1 MISKK
6 WIDIVTIGRLCA
18 GLALAAVTILF
29 SALPAAAQHYP
40 SRPVTIIVPYG
51 AGGGVSINTMTL
63 APYLEKALGQK
74 VLVEHRAGAGGVT
87 GTTIGAFA
95 KPDGYTLTMVSSG
108 IAYAPWLT
116 PGVKYNPDSFAYI
129 GQVSFVPNFL
139 AVNAASPYKTLKD
152 LVAAMK
158 AKPGQLAVGKEQ
170 GWPSPDVAFAV
181 FSAQAGVK
189 AKLVTGYKGGAAR
202 LAALMGNHLDF
213 SFNNVNELLP
223 QVGGDK
229 VRILAASAPQRSTF
243 IPNVPT
249 FRELG
254 YDVSVGV
261 WRTLAAPKDTPK
273 PVLDVL
279 RKALKKALA
288 MPGIAADFKKVGLT
302 IDYLDADAT
311 RKLIHTEYVDAGKL
325 FTKLGL
331 NIKTKKA
338 H

>member
-1 MISKK
+1 MIAMR
-6 WIDIVTIGRLCA
+6 WIGMFGIGRLCA
-18 GLALAAVTILF
+18 GLALSAVAV
-29 SALPAAAQHYP
+29 SYSVLPAAAQSFP
-40 SRPVTIIVPYG
+40 GRPVTIIVPYG
-51 AGGGVSINTMTL
+51 AGGGVSINTMAL
-63 APYLEKALGQK
+63 APYLEKVLGQK

-87 GTTIGAFA
+87 GSTLGAFA

-116 PGVKYNPDSFAYI
+116 PGIKYSPESYAYI

-139 AVNAASPYKTLKD
+139 AVNAESPYKTLKD

-158 AKPGQLAVGKEQ
+158 AKPGTLAVGKEQ
-170 GWPSPDVAFAV
+170 GWPSPDVALAI
-181 FSAQAGVK
+181 FSARAGVK
-189 AKLVTGYKGGAAR
+189 AKLVSGYKGGAAR
-202 LAALMGNHLDF
+202 LAALMGNHLDL

-229 VRILAASAPQRSTF
+229 VRILAASAPERSKF
-243 IPNVPT
+243 IPDVPT

-279 RKALKKALA
+279 RKALKEALG
-288 MPGIAADFKKVGLT
+288 MPGIAEDFKKVGLT

-311 RKLIHTEYVDAGKL
+311 KKLIHSEYEEAGKL
-325 FTKLGL
+325 FTELGINL
-331 NIKTKKA
+331 KTKK
-338 H
+338 

>member
-1 MISKK
+1 MKSENRISL
-6 WIDIVTIGRLCA
+6 VAVGRLVA
-18 GLALAAVTILF
+18 GLAIAATAIIISVL
-29 SALPAAAQHYP
+29 SAAAADYP

-63 APYLEKALGQK
+63 APYLEKALKQK

-87 GTTIGAFA
+87 GSTLGAFA

-116 PGVKYNPDSFAYI
+116 PGVKYNPDSYAYI

-139 AVNAASPYKTLKD
+139 AVNAASPYKTLKE
-152 LVAAMK
+152 LIAAMK
-158 AKPGQLAVGKEQ
+158 AKPGELAVGKEQ
-170 GWPSPDVAFAV
+170 GWPSPDVSMAV
-181 FSAQAGVK
+181 FSARAGVK
-189 AKLVTGYKGGAAR
+189 AKNVSGYKGGAAR
-202 LAALMGNHLDF
+202 LAALMGNHLDL

-229 VRILAASAPQRSTF
+229 VRILAASAPERSKF
-243 IPNVPT
+243 IPDVPT

-279 RKALKKALA
+279 RKALKEALA
-288 MPGIAADFKKVGLT
+288 LPGVAEDFKKVGLA

-311 RKLIHTEYVDAGKL
+311 NKLIHTEYKDAGKL
-325 FTKLGL
+325 FTELGINL
-331 NIKTKKA
+331 KAKK
-338 H
+338 

>member
-1 MISKK
+1 MMSKK
-6 WIDIVTIGRLCA
+6 WLSIVTIGRLGA
-18 GLALAAVTILF
+18 GLALTAATVFF
-29 SALPAAAQHYP
+29 SALPVAAQGYP
-40 SRPVTIIVPYG
+40 TRPVTIIVPYG
-51 AGGGVSINTMTL
+51 AGGGVSINTMAL

-87 GTTIGAFA
+87 GSTVGAFA

-116 PGVKYNPDSFAYI
+116 PGIKYSPESYAYI

-139 AVNAASPYKTLKD
+139 AVNAESPYKTLKD

-158 AKPGQLAVGKEQ
+158 AKPGTLAVGKEQ
-170 GWPSPDVAFAV
+170 GWPSPDVALAI
-181 FSAQAGVK
+181 FSARAGVE

-202 LAALMGNHLDF
+202 LAALMGNHLNL

-223 QVGGDK
+223 QVGHGK
-229 VRILAASAPQRSTF
+229 VRILAASAPARSAF
-243 IPNVPT
+243 IPDVPT

-279 RKALKKALA
+279 RKALKEALA
-288 MPGIAADFKKVGLT
+288 MPGVAEDFKKVGLT
-302 IDYLDADAT
+302 VDYLDAEAT
-311 RKLIHTEYVDAGKL
+311 QKLIHSEYVDSGKL
-325 FTKLGL
+325 FTELGI
-331 NIKTKKA
+331 NIKTK
-338 H
+338 

>member
-6 WIDIVTIGRLCA
+6 WIGAVTIGRLGA
-18 GLALAAVTILF
+18 GLALTAATVLF

-87 GTTIGAFA
+87 GSTIGAFA

-116 PGVKYNPDSFAYI
+116 PGVKYNPDSYAYI
-129 GQVSFVPNFL
+129 GQVSFVPNFI

-158 AKPGQLAVGKEQ
+158 AKPGELAVGKEQ
-170 GWPSPDVAFAV
+170 GWPSPDVALAV
-181 FSAQAGVK
+181 FSARAGVK

-202 LAALMGNHLDF
+202 LAALMGNHLDL

-229 VRILAASAPQRSTF
+229 VRILAASAPTRSTF
-243 IPNVPT
+243 IPDVPT

-288 MPGIAADFKKVGLT
+288 MPGIATDFKKVGLT

-311 RKLIHTEYVDAGKL
+311 RKLIHTEYEEAGKL
-325 FTKLGL
+325 FTELGINL
-331 NIKTKKA
+331 KTKK
-338 H
+338 